1 MEPITTA
8 SETTATSLVAAIGDQ
23 CAACAAPLAG
33 DQRYCLN
40 CGERRGAPRLPFMDG
55 RTRPATAPEPP
66 HKARRGPRASA
77 GATLVAGIA
86 TLLLAMG
93 VGVLIGKSG
102 HDKAAKATPAV
113 QVVTVPGGGAAAS
126 AATTGTTATTQATAT
141 TGAKT
146 KKASHGKSKHAN
158 AAANKD
164 NGGAKKAPPPTVTVG
179 SPGHGKGY
187 KNGRFTGDFFG
198 Q

>member
-1 MEPITTA
+1 MESSTA
-8 SETTATSLVAAIGDQ
+8 SETTTTSLVAIGDQ

-33 DQRYCLN
+33 DQRYCLQ

-55 RTRPATAPEPP
+55 RTRPASPAERPP
-66 HKARRGPRASA
+66 RPPRGPRASA

-126 AATTGTTATTQATAT
+126 AATTAGTATKQTASSAGT
-141 TGAKT
+141 KT
-146 KKASHGKSKHAN
+146 KKSSHGKSKHASAATN
-158 AAANKD
+158 NTAAA
-164 NGGAKKAPPPTVTVG
+164 KKAAPPPTVTVG
-179 SPGHGKGY
+179 APGHGKGY
-187 KNGRFTGDFFG
+187 KNGKFTGDFFG

>member
-1 MEPITTA
+1 MESTTTA
-8 SETTATSLVAAIGDQ
+8 SETTATSLVAIGDQ

-33 DQRYCLN
+33 DQRYCLQ

-55 RTRPATAPEPP
+55 RSRPASPAERPP
-66 HKARRGPRASA
+66 RPRRGPRASA
-77 GATLVAGIA
+77 GATLVAGVA

-113 QVVTVPGGGAAAS
+113 QVVTVPGGGAAA
-126 AATTGTTATTQATAT
+126 TTSGTATTQTAAS

-146 KKASHGKSKHAN
+146 KKPGHAKSKHAGAASKN
-158 AAANKD
+158 TAAA
-164 NGGAKKAPPPTVTVG
+164 KKAAPPPTVTVG
-179 SPGHGKGY
+179 APGHGKGY
-187 KNGRFTGDFFG
+187 KNGKFTGDFFG